1 MILSELDYSQL
12 KKASRICKTLQG
24 YILVSRR
31 NPTIFLS
38 STAAGGRQRSGLL
51 SIPRVEFQGQE
62 FDAIL
67 FRQGAPSDPPK
78 ERTRLELHPVLRAV
92 DARSEDWES
101 MRITVE
107 HEGQR
112 KTYFPKDYPSIL
124 DEFATSPAASPIRLF
139 LDWAHIGTTGPTVG
153 EVLEGIANS
162 LQYLV
167 ESEREEYLA
176 NADWWPSA
184 TATGNGEAQ
193 YICDYD

>member
-1 MILSELDYSQL
+1 MTSPSSESGTERRSLACTVPPEIWIMILSELDYSQL

-24 YILVSRR
+24 YIL
-31 NPTIFLS
+31 
-38 STAAGGRQRSGLL
+38 
-51 SIPRVEFQGQE
+51 GQE

-67 FRQGAPSDPPK
+67 FRQGAPSNPPK

-193 YICDYD
+193 YLCDYD